1 MMNDVQKKSDTLRDE
16 LQVIANYFAD
26 AKSHDLEQTILE
38 AIKRIDSLTH
48 SMNGYKESCDWYR
61 DRVVWGFHE
70 EGTPVYYQGKAGEH
84 EINEPITAE
93 TANRLIKALDL
104 YERERAR
111 FRHAKPEIT
120 GAYFLAGGYGDR
132 DDNMLPQFVEIV
144 PAYGCGW
151 SQVYEKTERTISYEG
166 S

>member
-1 MMNDVQKKSDTLRDE
+1 MSDLKSDTLRDE
-16 LQVIANYFAD
+16 LRIIANYFAD
-26 AKSHDLEQTILE
+26 AKSHNMEQTLLD
-38 AIKRIDSLTH
+38 AIKRIDDLTH
-48 SMNGYKESCDWYR
+48 ANKNLETSCDWYR
-61 DRVVWGFHE
+61 DQVVWGFHE
-70 EGTPVYYQGKAGEH
+70 EGEPIYYQGKTGEH

-93 TANRLIKALDL
+93 TANKLIKALDI

-120 GAYFLAGGYGDR
+120 GAYFLAGGHGEKDT
-132 DDNMLPQFVEIV
+132 NMLPQFVEIV

-151 SQVYEKTERTISYEG
+151 SQVYEKTEKTISYEG